1 MLTLKITE
9 KGHFITLP
17 GMAPFRTPANINVSK
32 IPLNVLIMKLKV
44 YDIHEYEIVSELG
57 DQKIVYKKEELE
69 KIKEKDLNKI
79 DKKFVKYF
87 DKRLN
92 KLENMIKN
100 LVVPYEKSEVNINLN
115 KEQIKNVIAE
125 MLDQPIKKE
134 FDVEELEEDEMFIPP
149 VNIDGMKLK
158 GSEHTIIKQKENLEA
173 SADLLSEIQK
183 EKK

>member
-9 KGHFITLP
+9 KGHFINLP

-44 YDIHEYEIVSELG
+44 YDITEYEIVSELG

-69 KIKEKDLNKI
+69 KIKEKDLHKM
-79 DKKFVKYF
+79 DKKYVKHF

-92 KLENMIKN
+92 KLENMIKG
-100 LVVPYEKSEVNINLN
+100 LMKPQPEPEVNINLN
-115 KEQIKNVIAE
+115 KEQIKNVITE

-134 FDVEELEEDEMFIPP
+134 VDIEEDEIFIPP
-149 VNIDGMKLK
+149 VNIDGMTLK
-158 GSEHTIIKQKENLEA
+158 SSEHTIIKQKENLED

>member
-9 KGHFITLP
+9 KGHYIDLP

-32 IPLNVLIMKLKV
+32 IPLNVLILKLKV
-44 YDIHEYEIVSELG
+44 YAITEYEIVSKLG

-69 KIKEKDLNKI
+69 KIKEKDLNKM
-79 DKKFVKYF
+79 DKKYVKHF

-100 LVVPYEKSEVNINLN
+100 LVVPQEKSEVNINLD
-115 KEQIKNVIAE
+115 KEQIKNVVSE
-125 MLDQPIKKE
+125 LLDQPIKKE
-134 FDVEELEEDEMFIPP
+134 EDVEEEDIFIPP

-158 GSEHTIIKQKENLEA
+158 SSEHTIIKQQENLED

>member
-9 KGHFITLP
+9 KGHYIDLP

-32 IPLNVLIMKLKV
+32 IPLNVLILKLKV
-44 YDIHEYEIVSELG
+44 YDISGYEIVSELG

-69 KIKEKDLNKI
+69 KIKEEDLNKI
-79 DKKFVKYF
+79 NKKFVKHF

-92 KLENMIKN
+92 KLENMIKD
-100 LVVPYEKSEVNINLN
+100 LVVPQEKSEVNINLN

-134 FDVEELEEDEMFIPP
+134 SDTEEEDMFIPP
-149 VNIDGMKLK
+149 VNVDGMKLK
-158 GSEHTIIKQKENLEA
+158 SSEHTIIKQDENLED

>member
-9 KGHFITLP
+9 KGHYIDLP
-17 GMAPFRTPANINVSK
+17 GMAPFRTPADINVSK

-44 YDIHEYEIVSELG
+44 YDITEYEIVSKLG

-79 DKKFVKYF
+79 DKKFTKHF

-92 KLENMIKN
+92 KLENMIKG
-100 LVVPYEKSEVNINLN
+100 LMKPQPKPEVNINLN
-115 KEQIKNVIAE
+115 KEQIKNAVSE
-125 MLDQPIKKE
+125 LLDQPINKKLE
-134 FDVEELEEDEMFIPP
+134 DEEEDMFIPP

-158 GSEHTIIKQKENLEA
+158 SSEHTIIKQDENLED

>member
-9 KGHFITLP
+9 KGHLIDLP

-32 IPLNVLIMKLKV
+32 IPLNVLILKLKV
-44 YDIHEYEIVSELG
+44 YDITEYEIISELG

-69 KIKEKDLNKI
+69 KIKEKDLNKM
-79 DKKFVKYF
+79 DKKFIKHF

-92 KLENMIKN
+92 KLENMIKQ
-100 LVVPYEKSEVNINLN
+100 LVVPQSKPDVNINLN
-115 KEQIKNVIAE
+115 KEQIKNVVSE
-125 MLDQPIKKE
+125 LLNKPTKKE
-134 FDVEELEEDEMFIPP
+134 ADIEEDDIFIPP
-149 VNIDGMKLK
+149 VNINGMKLK
-158 GSEHTIIKQKENLEA
+158 SSDHTIIKQDENLED

>member
-9 KGHFITLP
+9 KGHYIDLP

-32 IPLNVLIMKLKV
+32 IPLNVLILKLKV
-44 YDIHEYEIVSELG
+44 YDIHGYEIVSELG

-69 KIKEKDLNKI
+69 KIKEKDLNKM
-79 DKKFVKYF
+79 DKKYVKHF

-92 KLENMIKN
+92 KLENMIKGMTI
-100 LVVPYEKSEVNINLN
+100 PQEKSEVNINLD

-134 FDVEELEEDEMFIPP
+134 VDVEEDEIFIPP

-158 GSEHTIIKQKENLEA
+158 SSEHTIIKQDENLED

>member
-17 GMAPFRTPANINVSK
+17 GMAPFRTPAKINVSK
-32 IPLNVLIMKLKV
+32 IPLNVLIMKLKACN
-44 YDIHEYEIVSELG
+44 IIGYEIISDLG
-57 DQKIVYKKEELE
+57 DQKIVYKKEEIE
-69 KIKEKDLNKI
+69 KIKEKDSNKI
-79 DKKFVKYF
+79 DKKFAKHF

-100 LVVPYEKSEVNINLN
+100 LVTPQSKPEVNINLN
-115 KEQIKNVIAE
+115 KEQIKNVVSE
-125 MLDQPIKKE
+125 FLDQPIKKKSE
-134 FDVEELEEDEMFIPP
+134 VDEEEEMFIPP
-149 VNIDGMKLK
+149 VNTTGMKLK
-158 GSEHTIIKQKENLEA
+158 GSEHTIVKQKENLED

>member
-9 KGHFITLP
+9 KGHYIDLP

-44 YDIHEYEIVSELG
+44 YDITEYEIVSKLG

-79 DKKFVKYF
+79 DKKFTKHF

-92 KLENMIKN
+92 KLENMIKG
-100 LVVPYEKSEVNINLN
+100 LMKPQPKPEVNINLN
-115 KEQIKNVIAE
+115 KEQIKNVVSE
-125 MLDQPIKKE
+125 LLDQPINKKLE
-134 FDVEELEEDEMFIPP
+134 DEEEDMFIPP

-158 GSEHTIIKQKENLEA
+158 SSEHIIIKQDENLED

>member
-9 KGHFITLP
+9 RGHLISLP
-17 GMAPFRTPANINVSK
+17 GMAPFRTPATIDVSK

-44 YDIHEYEIVSELG
+44 YNIHGYEIISELG

-79 DKKFVKYF
+79 DKKFVKHF

-92 KLENMIKN
+92 KLENIIKG
-100 LVVPYEKSEVNINLN
+100 LMKPQSKPEVDINLN

-125 MLDQPIKKE
+125 ILDQPITKE
-134 FDVEELEEDEMFIPP
+134 VDTEEDEIFIPP
-149 VNIDGMKLK
+149 INTTGMKLK
-158 GSEHTIIKQKENLEA
+158 SSEHKIIKQKENLED

>member
-9 KGHFITLP
+9 KGHYIDLP

-44 YDIHEYEIVSELG
+44 YDITEYEIVSKLG

-79 DKKFVKYF
+79 DKKFTKHF

-92 KLENMIKN
+92 KLENMIKG
-100 LVVPYEKSEVNINLN
+100 LMKPQPKPEVNINLN
-115 KEQIKNVIAE
+115 KEQIKNVVSE
-125 MLDQPIKKE
+125 LLDQPINKKLE
-134 FDVEELEEDEMFIPP
+134 IEEEDMFIPP

-158 GSEHTIIKQKENLEA
+158 SSEHTIIKQDENLED

>member
-9 KGHFITLP
+9 KGHFIDLP
-17 GMAPFRTPANINVSK
+17 GMTSFRTPANINVSK
-32 IPLNVLIMKLKV
+32 IPLNVLILKLKV
-44 YDIHEYEIVSELG
+44 CGITEYEIVSELG

-79 DKKFVKYF
+79 DKKYVKYF

-92 KLENMIKN
+92 KIENMIKE
-100 LVVPYEKSEVNINLN
+100 LVVSQPEPEVNININ
-115 KEQIKNVIAE
+115 KEQIKNMLSEI
-125 MLDQPIKKE
+125 LDQPIKKE
-134 FDVEELEEDEMFIPP
+134 LDIEEDDIFIPP

-158 GSEHTIIKQKENLEA
+158 SSEHTIIKQQENLED
-173 SADLLSEIQK
+173 SADLLSELQK

>member
-9 KGHFITLP
+9 KGHYIDLP

-44 YDIHEYEIVSELG
+44 YDITGYEIVSKLG

-79 DKKFVKYF
+79 DKKFTKHF

-92 KLENMIKN
+92 KLENMIKG
-100 LVVPYEKSEVNINLN
+100 LMKPQPKPEVNINLN
-115 KEQIKNVIAE
+115 KEQIKNVVSE
-125 MLDQPIKKE
+125 LLDQPINKKLE
-134 FDVEELEEDEMFIPP
+134 IEEEDMFIPP

-158 GSEHTIIKQKENLEA
+158 GSEHTIIKQDENLED

>member
-9 KGHFITLP
+9 KGHYIDLP

-32 IPLNVLIMKLKV
+32 IPLNVLILKLKV
-44 YDIHEYEIVSELG
+44 YNITEYEIVSEFG
-57 DQKIVYKKEELE
+57 EQKIVYKKEELE
-69 KIKEKDLNKI
+69 KIKEEDLNKM
-79 DKKFVKYF
+79 DKKFVKHF

-100 LVVPYEKSEVNINLN
+100 LIVPQEKSEVNINID
-115 KEQIKNVIAE
+115 KEQIKNVITE
-125 MLDQPIKKE
+125 MLDQSIKKE
-134 FDVEELEEDEMFIPP
+134 SDTEEEDMFIPP
-149 VNIDGMKLK
+149 VNVDGMKLK
-158 GSEHTIIKQKENLEA
+158 SSEHTIIKQDENLED

>member
-9 KGHFITLP
+9 KGHLISLP
-17 GMAPFRTPANINVSK
+17 GLADFRTPAVIDASK
-32 IPLNVLIMKLKV
+32 IPLNVLILKLKS
-44 YDIHEYEIVSELG
+44 INGYEIISELG

-69 KIKEKDLNKI
+69 KIKEKDLNKM
-79 DKKFVKYF
+79 DKKFVKHF

-92 KLENMIKN
+92 KLENMIKE
-100 LVVPYEKSEVNINLN
+100 LVKPQLEPEVNINLN

-125 MLDQPIKKE
+125 MTDQPIKE
-134 FDVEELEEDEMFIPP
+134 AIDIEEDDIFIPP

-158 GSEHTIIKQKENLEA
+158 SSEHKIIKQKENLED

>member
-9 KGHFITLP
+9 RGHLIHLP
-17 GMAPFRTPANINVSK
+17 GMAEFRTPAVIDASK
-32 IPLNVLIMKLKV
+32 IPLNVLILKLKN
-44 YDIHEYEIVSELG
+44 INGYEIISELG

-79 DKKFVKYF
+79 DKKFVKHF

-92 KLENMIKN
+92 KLENMIKQMATQQ
-100 LVVPYEKSEVNINLN
+100 PKPEVNIDLN
-115 KEQIKNVIAE
+115 KEQIKNVVSE
-125 MLDQPIKKE
+125 FLNQPIKE
-134 FDVEELEEDEMFIPP
+134 VMDIEEDMFIPP
-149 VNIDGMKLK
+149 VNINGMTLK
-158 GSEHTIIKQKENLEA
+158 GSEHTIIKQDENLED